1 MRGYCANEKRR
12 GRETENERDR
22 ERESDGGRERNRE
35 KRSERDGTEMVD
47 LMKSC
52 REN

>member
-1 MRGYCANEKRR
+1 MRSYCANEKRR
-12 GRETENERDR
+12 GRETEKEKER
-22 ERESDGGRERNRE
+22 EREREKERNRE

>member
-1 MRGYCANEKRR
+1 MRNG
-12 GRETENERDR
+12 ENERKR
-22 ERESDGGRERNRE
+22 EIEKEMEREERNRE

>member
-1 MRGYCANEKRR
+1 MRSYCANERQRDEQMEK
-12 GRETENERDR
+12 ERKG
-22 ERESDGGRERNRE
+22 ERERE